1 MQVHAGEEINCDEVL
16 RKKNNCEGELTYLVE
31 KVQPPDI
38 PVNKRKMLSRLP
50 CCYIIILYP
59 STV

>member
-38 PVNKRKMLSRLP
+38 PVNK
-50 CCYIIILYP
+50 I
-59 STV
+59 